1 MDKLDKEAKTF
12 YLTKD
17 AFEQPKAMKFDR
29 AMEVYKPENIIN
41 SFEQPDRD
49 AISKACVE
57 AHFTHPSSPESQPE
71 TLPHENYLEG
81 SDHEAAGGPLSDS
94 LLALNELVKKF
105 EANHIEEIHGSA
117 NYLRKLRRRPSHL
130 RHQRSHEQYK
140 IKLLKHT
147 TPCLKKKKKKSNPD
161 VDGPQDAKANEH
173 HQNGKQ
179 DIEVSAKRKEKLS
192 VEHQDL
198 ITKIFI

>member
-81 SDHEAAGGPLSDS
+81 SDHEAGGPLSDS

-105 EANHIEEIHGSA
+105 EANHIEEIPRISQLFEEIEKKA
-117 NYLRKLRRRPSHL
+117 QPPKAP
-130 RHQRSHEQYK
+130 K
-140 IKLLKHT
+140 I
-147 TPCLKKKKKKSNPD
+147 S
-161 VDGPQDAKANEH
+161 
-173 HQNGKQ
+173 
-179 DIEVSAKRKEKLS
+179 
-192 VEHQDL
+192 
-198 ITKIFI
+198 